1 MRRLTL
7 ALAGATLAAAPARA
21 QDSVRVGDTARAA
34 SETARPFVITPA
46 VGLLLHDQHSALRR
60 TSPAFGLDFVYRLN
74 SRFGIGL
81 TGTVSR
87 PETDGSYFPLVRIPA
102 GDTSYYYRV
111 SQRVVE
117 YMYGVHGTATI
128 PLGRFSPYAVGSLG
142 RYTFT
147 MDPQAVGGTRRAS
160 GPMLALGAGISFPV
174 GRGTGITV
182 DLRDVVLADFERGE
196 FDATD
201 PLLWDP
207 ERFDPVPGGKPAPRS
222 TVHTLRLT
230 IGLSFVPADDEEEA
244 R

>member
-1 MRRLTL
+1 MRRLIFTL
-7 ALAGATLAAAPARA
+7 GCATLLASPAGA
-21 QDSVRVGDTARAA
+21 QDSVRVDDTAAP
-34 SETARPFVITPA
+34 TAPARRPFVITPS
-46 VGLLLHDQHSALRR
+46 VGLLRHDQHSALRR
-60 TSPAFGLDFVYRLN
+60 TSPAFGLDFVYRLDA
-74 SRFGIGL
+74 RFGVGL

-117 YMYGVHGTATI
+117 YMYGVHGTASI

-160 GPMLALGAGISFPV
+160 GPMFALGAGISFPV
-174 GRGTGITV
+174 GQGTGITV
-182 DLRDVVLADFERGE
+182 DLRDVVLADFDRNE

-207 ERFDPVPGGKPAPRS
+207 ERFDPIPGGKPSARS

-230 IGLSFVPADDEEEA
+230 IGLSFIPDDEEGS

>member
-7 ALAGATLAAAPARA
+7 ALACAALAAVPARA
-21 QDSVRVGDTARAA
+21 QDTVRVDEGRPAGTG
-34 SETARPFVITPA
+34 RPFVITPA
-46 VGLLLHDQHSALRR
+46 VGLLLHDQHSALKR

-102 GDTSYYYRV
+102 GDTSFYYRV

-117 YMYGVHGTATI
+117 YMYGVHGTASI
-128 PLGRFSPYAVGSLG
+128 PLGRYSPYAVGSLG

-182 DLRDVVLADFERGE
+182 DLRDVVLADFEREE

-207 ERFDPVPGGKPAPRS
+207 QRFDPVPGSKPSPRS

-230 IGLSFVPADDEEEA
+230 IGLSFVPSDEEEA
-244 R
+244 AR